1 MRMPACQLALT
12 SIGFALLLGGC
23 KTVGGPH
30 GATPVATTVQAPTLS
45 AVWVADQG
53 DNTYKNPV
61 LHADYSDPDVVRV
74 GADYYLTASSFQDI
88 PGLPIL
94 HSRDL
99 VNWQLVSYALPRQQ
113 PAAVFDVPQHGY
125 GVWAPCLRYHK
136 GQFYLFWGDPDYGIY
151 LMRAPRATGP
161 WSAPTLVLAGK
172 GLIDPAPFWDTDGRA
187 YLVHAWAG
195 SRAGVNSLLTLH
207 QLAPDGT
214 HVLDAGR
221 NIYSGHG
228 GNHTIEGPKLYKR
241 GDYYYI
247 FAPAGG
253 VATGWQLAL
262 RSRSLYGPWEA
273 KTVLDQGTTAI
284 NGPHQGAWVDT
295 PDGKEDWF
303 LHFQDKGPYGR
314 VLHLQPM
321 HWQNDWP
328 IIGED
333 ADRDGKGQPVSTYRK
348 PTVGRAYPLAT
359 PLENDEFD
367 ADSLGRQ
374 WQWQANDR
382 VQWAALLRG
391 TGHLRLFAMPSP
403 AGAANLWPVP
413 SLLLQKFTAPTFTA
427 TTKLTFT
434 TEWDVWAG
442 KKAGLLVMG
451 SDYAYLA
458 ISQTASGFRV
468 AQMRCLDAA
477 SGAAEQVMAEQTIPS
492 GTAYL
497 RVQVS
502 APDAVCRFS
511 YSLDGQVFQPLGQPF
526 SAKPEKWVGAKVG
539 LFCTAPSEGRIGSYA
554 DVDWFRITP

>member
-1 MRMPACQLALT
+1 M
-12 SIGFALLLGGC
+12 
-23 KTVGGPH
+23 
-30 GATPVATTVQAPTLS
+30 
-45 AVWVADQG
+45 VADQG
-53 DNTYKNPV
+53 NGTYKNPV

-74 GADYYLTASSFQDI
+74 GSDYYLTASSFQDI

-99 VNWQLVSYALPRQQ
+99 VNWQLISYALPRQQ

-125 GVWAPCLRYHK
+125 GVWAPCLHYQK

-151 LMRAPRATGP
+151 MVQAPRATGP
-161 WSAPTLVLAGK
+161 WSAPTLVLGGK
-172 GLIDPAPFWDTDGRA
+172 GLIDPSPFWDDDGRA
-187 YLVHAWAG
+187 YLVHGWAG

-221 NIYSGHG
+221 NIYSGHAD

-241 GDYYYI
+241 AGYYYI

-273 KTVLDQGTTAI
+273 KKVMDQGRTPI
-284 NGPHQGAWVDT
+284 NGPHQGGWVTT
-295 PDGKEDWF
+295 PDGREDWF

-314 VLHLQPM
+314 VLHLQPLK
-321 HWQNDWP
+321 WKNDWP
-328 IIGED
+328 VIG
-333 ADRDGKGQPVSTYRK
+333 ADPDGDGTGQPVLTYRK
-348 PTVGRAYPLAT
+348 PAVGDTYPLAT
-359 PLENDEFD
+359 PPESDEFED
-367 ADSLGRQ
+367 DSLGRQ

-391 TGHLRLFAMPSP
+391 TGKLRLFAVP
-403 AGAANLWPVP
+403 APTGATNLWPVP
-413 SLLLQKFTAPTFTA
+413 SLLLQKFPAPDFTA
-427 TTKLTFT
+427 TTKLTFA
-434 TEWDVWAG
+434 TEWDVWTG

-468 AQMRCLDAA
+468 TQVLGHDAA
-477 SGAAEQVMAEQTIPS
+477 SGAAEQVLAEQALPS

-497 RVQVS
+497 RVHIS
-502 APDAVCRFS
+502 APDATCRFS
-511 YSLDGQVFQPLGQPF
+511 YSLDGLAFQPLGQPF
-526 SAKPEKWVGAKVG
+526 QAKPEKWVGAKVG
-539 LFCTAPSEGRIGSYA
+539 LFCTAPTEGRIGGYA
-554 DVDWFRITP
+554 DVDWFRIAP